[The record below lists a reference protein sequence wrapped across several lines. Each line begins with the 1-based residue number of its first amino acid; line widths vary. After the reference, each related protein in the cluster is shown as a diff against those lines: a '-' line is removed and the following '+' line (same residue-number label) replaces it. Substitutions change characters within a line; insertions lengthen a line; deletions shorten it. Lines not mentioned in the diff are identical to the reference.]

1 MVASESC
8 LFLSFLYHFHF
19 LMIKNLL
26 TSQSDCSF
34 FLLQSMLNKLP
45 SKLFLNAVCIGSVQ
59 VSSKAFNVSRPI
71 SSNVMFPYDL
81 FVSISLIFSVWSI
94 HVYLSF
100 CHHCVRLPTFVHV
113 AHVLFFS
120 PSSILQVPP
129 LILKAFS
136 YGFLGLRTTVGVKI
150 LFIRFSS

>member
-1 MVASESC
+1 
-8 LFLSFLYHFHF
+8 
-19 LMIKNLL
+19 MIKNLL

-34 FLLQSMLNKLP
+34 FLLQPMLNKLP
-45 SKLFLNAVCIGSVQ
+45 SKLFLNTVCIGSVQ
-59 VSSKAFNVSRPI
+59 VSSKAFDVSRPI
-71 SSNVMFPYDL
+71 SSNVMSPFDL

-100 CHHCVRLPTFVHV
+100 CHHCACLSTFAHV
-113 AHVLFFS
+113 AHVLFLS

-136 YGFLGLRTTVGVKI
+136 YGFSGLRTTLGVKI